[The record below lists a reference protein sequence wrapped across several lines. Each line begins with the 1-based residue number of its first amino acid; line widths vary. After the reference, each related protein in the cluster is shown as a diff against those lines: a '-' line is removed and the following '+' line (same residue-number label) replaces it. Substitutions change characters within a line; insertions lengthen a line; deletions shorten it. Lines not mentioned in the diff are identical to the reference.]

1 METQQQTVWP
11 APAKLNLFLHVTG
24 RRSDGYHEL
33 QTVFQFV
40 DLQDQ
45 ISIEVTDSGEIERPT
60 GLEGVSAEDDLVVQA
75 AKALQKQTDTSFG
88 AIINVDKQ
96 IPAGGGLGGGSSDA
110 ATILVALN
118 KLWSTG
124 LSQAELSAIGL
135 QLGADVPIF
144 IYGKSAWAEG
154 VGEELVTVEP
164 PEYTYLLL
172 DPGVSVSTADIFQA
186 KELTRNT
193 PKAKIAGFLR
203 GSLANSGRND
213 CEPVVIA
220 RYPEIAEALK
230 WLSQFGDAR
239 MTGTGGCLFVALSD
253 HAEAER
259 IRGQL
264 PEKWSGFVVRG
275 MNRSPLVT
283 G

>member
-1 METQQQTVWP
+1 MATQQQTIWP

-24 RRSDGYHEL
+24 RRGDGYHEL
-33 QTVFQFV
+33 QTIFQFI
-40 DLQDQ
+40 DLQDR
-45 ISIEVTDSGEIERPT
+45 ILIELTESGKIERPT
-60 GLEGVSAEDDLVVQA
+60 GLDGVQEEDDLVVQA
-75 AKALQKQTDTSFG
+75 AKVLQKHTGTGLG

-124 LSQAELSAIGL
+124 LSQDELSGIGL

-144 IYGKSAWAEG
+144 IHGKSAWAEG
-154 VGEELVTVEP
+154 VGEELVTVDP
-164 PEYTYLLL
+164 PEHDYLLV

-220 RYPEIAEALK
+220 RYPEIAEALE
-230 WLSQFGDAR
+230 WLSRFGDAR
-239 MTGTGGCLFVALSD
+239 MTGTGGCLFIALSNR
-253 HAEAER
+253 AEAER
-259 IRGQL
+259 IREQL
-264 PEKWSGFVVRG
+264 PEKWSGFVVKG
-275 MNRSPLVT
+275 MNRSPLTTV
-283 G
+283 